1 MNILDA
7 IILLCLIP
15 AVIQGLR
22 KGFISQVIS
31 ILSIVVGVWA
41 AARFTG
47 IVMGWIS
54 QYITASE
61 QIIGIVAFVLILI
74 GVFLILGLAGKVL
87 ESIFKLTLLGWL
99 NKLLGMVFSALKVI
113 LIIGLIFISFHTVA
127 VSSGLVN
134 PDILHKSALYGPISD
149 IANSV
154 FPYIKNI
161 LSLK

>member
-41 AARFTG
+41 AARFTR

-74 GVFLILGLAGKVL
+74 GVFLILGVVGKVL
-87 ESIFKLTLLGWL
+87 ESILKLTMLGWL
-99 NKLLGMVFSALKVI
+99 NKLLGMVFSTLKVI
-113 LIIGLIFISFHTVA
+113 LIIGLIFISFHSIA
-127 VSSGLVN
+127 ISSGLVS
-134 PDILHKSALYGPISD
+134 PGIFHSSTLYGPISD

-154 FPYIKNI
+154 FPYIKSI
-161 LSLK
+161 LTLK

>member
-41 AARFTG
+41 AARFTK
-47 IVMGWIS
+47 IVTDWIS

-61 QIIGIVAFVLILI
+61 QIIGIVAFALILI
-74 GVFLILGLAGKVL
+74 GVFLVLGIVGKLL
-87 ESIFKLTLLGWL
+87 ESILKLTLL
-99 NKLLGMVFSALKVI
+99 VSALRRDKEEM
-113 LIIGLIFISFHTVA
+113 
-127 VSSGLVN
+127 
-134 PDILHKSALYGPISD
+134 
-149 IANSV
+149 
-154 FPYIKNI
+154 
-161 LSLK
+161 

>member
-61 QIIGIVAFVLILI
+61 QIIGIIAFVLILI
-74 GVFLILGLAGKVL
+74 GVFLILGLVGKAL

>member
-1 MNILDA
+1 MNILDV

-22 KGFISQVIS
+22 KGFISQAIS

-47 IVMGWIS
+47 IVMEWIS

-61 QIIGIVAFVLILI
+61 QIIRIVAFALVLI
-74 GVFLILGLAGKVL
+74 GAFVILGLVGKAL
-87 ESIFKLTLLGWL
+87 ESILKLTLLGWL

-113 LIIGLIFISFHTVA
+113 LIIGLVFISFHTVA
-127 VSSGLVN
+127 VSSGIVN
-134 PDILHKSALYGPISD
+134 PEIIHSSTLYGPISD